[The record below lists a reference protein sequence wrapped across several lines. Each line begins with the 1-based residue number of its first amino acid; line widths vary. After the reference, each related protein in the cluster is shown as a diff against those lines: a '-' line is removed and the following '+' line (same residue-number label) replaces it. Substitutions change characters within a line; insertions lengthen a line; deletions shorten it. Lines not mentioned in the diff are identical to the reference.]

1 MPTIKKQIIFL
12 AREQAFDIE
21 VKGLLPLTYHYFYVE
36 KQKVAS
42 TNLKPESGKI
52 GAALQSDINGRLAF
66 TYYFDAMLETNTEI
80 GIEEAQRRAGQ
91 VANVRDI
98 ILTNINASTCPDN
111 FKDTSLSFWQSHI
124 IIDVVFPPD
133 NEFERRVNSG
143 PQTPV
148 TTPPPSREMGPV
160 DIYYYG

>member
-36 KQKVAS
+36 KKQVES
-42 TNLKPESGKI
+42 TRLKPEAGKI
-52 GAALQSDINGRLAF
+52 GGALQSDANGRLAF

-80 GIEEAQRRAGQ
+80 GIEDAQKRAGQ

-98 ILTNINASTCPDN
+98 ILTNINASTCPDD
-111 FKDTSLSFWQSHI
+111 FKDSSLSYWMSHI
-124 IIDVVFPPD
+124 IITVVFPSD
-133 NEFERRVNSG
+133 NEFERRQSSG
-143 PQTPV
+143 PQTSPAAAADPV
-148 TTPPPSREMGPV
+148 TPAN
-160 DIYYYG
+160 DFNW